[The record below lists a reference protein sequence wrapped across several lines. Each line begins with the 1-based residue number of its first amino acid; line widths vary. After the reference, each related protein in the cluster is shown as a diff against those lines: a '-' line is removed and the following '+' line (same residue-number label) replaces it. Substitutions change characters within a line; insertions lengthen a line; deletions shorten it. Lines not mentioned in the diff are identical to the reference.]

1 MELSKRLFK
10 LFQVHFSIFNLLRT
24 TDTLLILKYKNGLN
38 HVFYK
43 NKDVFMSLPGL
54 LLFSMPN
61 NRTWRK
67 SGGRCVDQFS
77 RVLGSWGNSS
87 AELRTP
93 ISDLRLRHPT
103 ANHNSINNN
112 TNPPLVIARCACE
125 WTRSSSRDH
134 RHAAKK
140 AQ

>member
-61 NRTWRK
+61 NLIYIWFIHIHMC
-67 SGGRCVDQFS
+67 G
-77 RVLGSWGNSS
+77 LGSYK
-87 AELRTP
+87 
-93 ISDLRLRHPT
+93 D
-103 ANHNSINNN
+103 
-112 TNPPLVIARCACE
+112 
-125 WTRSSSRDH
+125 
-134 RHAAKK
+134 
-140 AQ
+140 